1 MPCQWLRYHC
11 RAVVARLHSGFGLV
25 GSPGA
30 ENIHVT
36 KYLAAMAR
44 GPMGAPGAGCTRN
57 EVSRILRTRCRF
69 SCESPV
75 SVHLRLLVVQ
85 VQVHSQVQVQLQAH
99 VQVQVQVQGGGV
111 PFALQFRVYFPFGS
125 FFVYVQLRV
134 FFWCMLWCRCMCM
147 CICRFFRSCL

>member
-1 MPCQWLRYHC
+1 
-11 RAVVARLHSGFGLV
+11 
-25 GSPGA
+25 
-30 ENIHVT
+30 
-36 KYLAAMAR
+36 MAR
-44 GPMGAPGAGCTRN
+44 GPMGAPGAGGTRN
-57 EVSRILRTRCRF
+57 EVSRIHRLVVGSR
-69 SCESPV
+69 V
-75 SVHLRLLVVQ
+75 SLQSLSTCDCYGVHVLYCIVLWSSHLRLLVVQ

-111 PFALQFRVYFPFGS
+111 PFALQFRVYFLFGS